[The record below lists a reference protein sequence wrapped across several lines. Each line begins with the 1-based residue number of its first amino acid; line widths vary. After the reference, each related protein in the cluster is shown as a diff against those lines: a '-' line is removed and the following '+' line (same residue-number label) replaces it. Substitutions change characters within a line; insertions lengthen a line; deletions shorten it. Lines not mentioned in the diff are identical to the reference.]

1 MALKPAAAGPAA
13 AMTEHRFRSMGTDLV
28 VLVPADRPDAPELVH
43 DLFTAWD
50 ERFSRFRA
58 DSELSRLSAA
68 AGAAFPA
75 GPEMRGV
82 VQAALDAARASDGIF
97 DPLVGAR
104 LAELGYDRTFE
115 ALPLDAPATPLNPW
129 QAGAWRRIEIDDEV
143 GTIRL
148 PAGSGIDLGG
158 IAKGMAVD
166 AAIAELAAAGCP
178 FAAVNAGGDLAVL
191 GTPPHADGW
200 TVLLDDVGEQ
210 LVTLRAGALAT
221 SSVRQRRWTV
231 AGEARH
237 HLLDPVSG
245 LPSTTHVL
253 SSTVVAASCR
263 QAEVAAKTALLMGAE
278 HGAAFLAS
286 HALAGMLIT
295 DEGVAW
301 RVGAWSTDR

>member
-1 MALKPAAAGPAA
+1 MALKPAPTTRPAA
-13 AMTEHRFRSMGTDLV
+13 MSEFRFRSMGTDLV
-28 VLVPADRPDAPELVH
+28 VLAPAARPDAPGMVR

-50 ERFSRFRA
+50 ERFSRFRP

-68 AGAAFPA
+68 AGTWYPA
-75 GPEMRGV
+75 SPEMRAAV
-82 VQAALDAARASDGIF
+82 HAALDAARASDGIF

-115 ALPLDAPATPLNPW
+115 ALPLDGQATRLRPW
-129 QAGAWRRIEIDDEV
+129 QAGGWRRIEIDDDA

-148 PAGSGIDLGG
+148 PAGSGLDLGG

-166 AAIAELAAAGCP
+166 AAIAELAATGCRY
-178 FAAVNAGGDLAVL
+178 AAVNAGGDLAVL

-200 TVLLDDVGEQ
+200 SVLLDDVGEQ
-210 LVTLRAGALAT
+210 LVTLRSGALAT

-237 HLLDPVSG
+237 HLLDPITG
-245 LPSTTHVL
+245 MPSTTHVL
-253 SSTVVAASCR
+253 AATVVAASCR

-286 HALAGMLIT
+286 HHLAGMLVT

-301 RVGAWSTDR
+301 RVGAWSADR